1 MKNICIVLD
10 PAHGKEV
17 PGKRSPDNSHRE
29 YSWSRERCRNLAI
42 ALRSLGYEVFFTN
55 STEYEIGLS
64 KRQRNALSVKTDKQ
78 KFLLSLHND
87 AVGSGTSWNNARG
100 WSVWTTKGVTKSDE
114 CASIIIDQL
123 FRGINSDNTPSKN
136 STGTLKAISRFLW
149 EVVTW
154 PFSSSGC
161 FRTTSMMW
169 PN

>member
-29 YSWSRERCRNLAI
+29 YLWSRERCRNLAI

-100 WSVWTTKGVTKSDE
+100 WSVWTLSL
-114 CASIIIDQL
+114 IH
-123 FRGINSDNTPSKN
+123 
-136 STGTLKAISRFLW
+136 ISEPTR
-149 EVVTW
+149 
-154 PFSSSGC
+154 P
-161 FRTTSMMW
+161 
-169 PN
+169 